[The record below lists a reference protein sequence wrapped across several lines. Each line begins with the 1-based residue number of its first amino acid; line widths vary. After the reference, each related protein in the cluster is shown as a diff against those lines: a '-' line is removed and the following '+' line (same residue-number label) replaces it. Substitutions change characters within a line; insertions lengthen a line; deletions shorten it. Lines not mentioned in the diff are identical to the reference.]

1 MERASPS
8 GDQLDKLLALKEE
21 MERARA
27 LYEEAKQQY
36 DLALEKTQKISASP
50 IDPDTHHTI
59 QLYASRLKHYQ
70 QVTMEFNQYLLDK
83 TFPRGNSCQPDA

>member
-8 GDQLDKLLALKEE
+8 GDQLDKLLTLKVE
-21 MERARA
+21 MERAKA

-36 DLALEKTQKISASP
+36 DRALEKSKKLGALP
-50 IDPDTHHTI
+50 IDPQTHDVI
-59 QLYASRLKHYQ
+59 QLYASRLTHYQ

-83 TFPRGNSCQPDA
+83 TFPHGISSSADG